1 MYARMCARAMR
12 ACVCGQV
19 VEDVDSDRHNRRATL
34 LGGSPG
40 QITHSHVLIT
50 IVNFMREKGPGKV

>member
-1 MYARMCARAMR
+1 MCARAAR
-12 ACVCGQV
+12 VCVLGQV
-19 VEDVDSDRHNRRATL
+19 VEEVDSDRHDRRATL
-34 LGGSPG
+34 LRGSPG